1 MWIGSQF
8 EINEKK
14 SHMEIAYLLFLIV
27 PLSLCFVGTRGG
39 PVWWAGSWLNNQA
52 QRLLMG
58 TDATL
63 GCVRVWGVTFLC
75 YDTGLF
81 LGQTLSNLFPSS
93 T

>member
-39 PVWWAGSWLNNQA
+39 PVWWAGS
-52 QRLLMG
+52 
-58 TDATL
+58 
-63 GCVRVWGVTFLC
+63 
-75 YDTGLF
+75 
-81 LGQTLSNLFPSS
+81 
-93 T
+93 